1 MLSEEIKKEYE
12 RWSAQPLADAD
23 LTAELAAM
31 DEEQIEDA
39 FFKDLAFGTA
49 GLRGVIGAGTNRM
62 NVYTVAKASQG
73 LANYV
78 LKHYPEGKR
87 AVAISRDSRHK
98 GLLFCRVAAG
108 VLAASGIT
116 VHMYREIMPTPC
128 LSFAVRYLHCA
139 AGIMMTASHNPAKYN
154 GYKAYNDDGCQITS
168 EAADEISAEIG
179 KLDVLDDVKDLV
191 DGSAWEKGVADGL
204 IHEIGPEVDDAFI
217 ACVKAQSV
225 LGPDDAIDRN
235 VSIVYSPLNGTGLV
249 PVMRV
254 LKECGYTNITVVK
267 EQEQPDGDFPTCPYP
282 NPEILQAMQLGIEYA
297 KRVDADL
304 FFATD
309 PDADRIGMAV
319 KDADGEFVLITGNE
333 AGMLMLDY
341 ICAMRKKNGTLP
353 ANGVAV
359 KSIVTTDMAAQIAE
373 SYGLTCAE
381 VLTGFKYIGETIKS
395 LEEAGRADDYVFGF
409 EESYGYL
416 SGGYVRDKDAV
427 DGAFLICEMFAY
439 YKTQGISL
447 LGKLDELYRT
457 FGYRINSVAS
467 YEFEGAS
474 GFRKMQ
480 QIMESFRGIRDEI
493 AGKKIVKY
501 LDYAEGVD
509 GLPTADVVRYFFD
522 GGAIIVRPSGTEPKI
537 KIYLSVTA
545 PERAAAE
552 AESKDLT
559 AKTAELI
566 RSL

>member
-1 MLSEEIKKEYE
+1 MLSEEIRKEYR
-12 RWSAQPLADAD
+12 RWSELASADAD
-23 LTAELAAM
+23 LSAELAGM

-39 FFKDLAFGTA
+39 FFKGLAFGTA

-62 NVYTVAKASQG
+62 NVYTVAKATQG

-78 LKHYPEGKR
+78 TANFPEGQR
-87 AVAISRDSRHK
+87 SVAISRDSRNK
-98 GLLFCRVAAG
+98 GLLFCQVAAG

-154 GYKAYNDDGCQITS
+154 GYKVYNEDGCQITS
-168 EAADEISAEIG
+168 EAAEEISAEIG
-179 KLDVLDDVKDLV
+179 KLDVLTDVKDLA
-191 DGSAWEKGVADGL
+191 DLSAYEKGVADGL
-204 IHEIGPEVDDAFI
+204 IREIGPEVDDAFI
-217 ACVKAQSV
+217 ACVKAQTV
-225 LGPDDAIDRN
+225 LSEDDRIDRN
-235 VSIVYSPLNGTGLV
+235 VSIVYSPLNGTGRV
-249 PVMRV
+249 PVLRV
-254 LKECGYTNITVVK
+254 LKECGYSNITVVK
-267 EQEQPDGDFPTCPYP
+267 EQEMPDGDFPTCPYP

-297 KRVDADL
+297 KKCDADL

-319 KDADGEFVLITGNE
+319 KDEDGEYVLITGNE
-333 AGMLMLDY
+333 AGMLLLDY

-353 ANGVAV
+353 ANGVFV
-359 KSIVTTDMAAQIAE
+359 KSIVTTDMAARIAE
-373 SYGLTCAE
+373 HYGLTPVE

-395 LEEAGRADDYVFGF
+395 LEKEGRADDYVFGF

-457 FGYRINSVAS
+457 YGYQINAVNS

-480 QIMESFRGIRDEI
+480 EIMQSFRGIREEI
-493 AGKKIVKY
+493 AGRKITKY
-501 LDYAEGVD
+501 LDYAESVD
-509 GLPTADVVRYFFD
+509 GLPAADVIRYFFD
-522 GGAIIVRPSGTEPKI
+522 GGAVIVRPSGTEPKI
-537 KIYLSVTA
+537 KIYISVSA
-545 PERAAAE
+545 PTRGEAAATE
-552 AESKDLT
+552 KDL
-559 AKTAELI
+559 AEKMAALI